1 MGADRS
7 FDIDNAGIDWAGVGL
22 KAEHYQ
28 AILRTRPRM
37 GFFEVHAENYMGAGG
52 PPHRY
57 LDAVRERYPLSIHG
71 VGLSIGGDRPLDRTH
86 LRHLTR
92 LQRRFAP
99 ALFSE
104 HLAWSTHQRGFL
116 NDLLPVPYTP
126 EALVRVATHV
136 DQLQD
141 ALGRRMLLENPST
154 YVRFAESS
162 YSETDFIAEIVRRT
176 GCGLLLDLNNA
187 YVSSIN
193 HGTDAGTYLSEFPL
207 RHVEQIHLA
216 GHATE
221 QDDGGRPLLID
232 THDRRVAD
240 PVWAL
245 YAEVVRK
252 IGPVPTLIEWDSELP
267 AWEILETEAG
277 VAARILEREVPP
289 QRLRETM
296 PFAKRATSVPDRP
309 AKRVPEATI
318 DGHASLAQRQR
329 EFSMALLDPECPA
342 PADLLGPDDQPSDRR
357 FDVYRNNVVMGL
369 ISTLKD
375 AFPVVARLVGDE
387 FFTAMARIHV
397 AEAPPRHPIMADYG
411 AEFPGFVARFEP
423 AGCLPYLGDVA
434 QIERA
439 WIEAYHAPEATPIEP
454 ARLAR
459 IPAEALSNVRFT
471 LHPSLRLVR
480 SRFAALTIWAMHRD
494 SAEQTRVDSI
504 HDAQDILV
512 VRPRAEVLVHSLPP
526 GAAVFIDA
534 LLQGDALADAAGK
547 AAQSHPDFAL
557 ARCFGGLIETGSLVD
572 YTVAG
577 ATSAL
582 AATHVHS
589 KRPTAHARHSR
600 PHL

>member
-1 MGADRS
+1 
-7 FDIDNAGIDWAGVGL
+7 
-22 KAEHYQ
+22 
-28 AILRTRPRM
+28 
-37 GFFEVHAENYMGAGG
+37 
-52 PPHRY
+52 
-57 LDAVRERYPLSIHG
+57 LSIHG

-277 VAARILEREVPP
+277 VAAQILEREVPP

-296 PFAKRATSVPDRP
+296 PFAKRAASVPDRP

-318 DGHASLAQRQR
+318 DGHAS
-329 EFSMALLDPECPA
+329 S
-342 PADLLGPDDQPSDRR
+342 PSANANSRWR
-357 FDVYRNNVVMGL
+357 CSTRN
-369 ISTLKD
+369 
-375 AFPVVARLVGDE
+375 A
-387 FFTAMARIHV
+387 
-397 AEAPPRHPIMADYG
+397 
-411 AEFPGFVARFEP
+411 
-423 AGCLPYLGDVA
+423 
-434 QIERA
+434 
-439 WIEAYHAPEATPIEP
+439 
-454 ARLAR
+454 
-459 IPAEALSNVRFT
+459 
-471 LHPSLRLVR
+471 
-480 SRFAALTIWAMHRD
+480 
-494 SAEQTRVDSI
+494 
-504 HDAQDILV
+504 
-512 VRPRAEVLVHSLPP
+512 RPRPTCSAPTTSPAT
-526 GAAVFIDA
+526 AASTSI
-534 LLQGDALADAAGK
+534 
-547 AAQSHPDFAL
+547 
-557 ARCFGGLIETGSLVD
+557 
-572 YTVAG
+572 
-577 ATSAL
+577 ATTS
-582 AATHVHS
+582 
-589 KRPTAHARHSR
+589 
-600 PHL
+600 